1 MKIDEQQI
9 AVLIDLAKQ
18 ATAKKCVEIV
28 RGKMAIQT
36 GYMTRD
42 DRKHTESLQRVIDAI
57 SEKFGL
63 EI

>member
-18 ATAKKCVEIV
+18 VTAKKCLEI
-28 RGKMAIQT
+28 IYQHNQW
-36 GYMTRD
+36 D
-42 DRKHTESLQRVIDAI
+42 DLEVIADEI
-57 SEKFGL
+57 KEKFGV